1 MKSYT
6 VGDTGSSSKF
16 DVVGFNRHF
25 MRSDL
30 AQVGS
35 NPPGDKAGGQLDD
48 SCLKMLSDL
57 RLSYPELEI
66 LSQRTLL
73 AI

>member
-16 DVVGFNRHF
+16 DVVGFNIDF

-35 NPPGDKAGGQLDD
+35 NPPDDKAGRQLDV
-48 SCLKMLSDL
+48 S
-57 RLSYPELEI
+57 
-66 LSQRTLL
+66 
-73 AI
+73 

>member
-30 AQVGS
+30 VQVWS
-35 NPPGDKAGGQLDD
+35 NAPDDKAGGQLDV
-48 SCLKMLSDL
+48 S
-57 RLSYPELEI
+57 
-66 LSQRTLL
+66 
-73 AI
+73 